1 MSVYSETPT
10 DEGEKMLNSIANRRR
25 RTRLG
30 QRAHTTKQPDTCSWL
45 SSFTSTDKSV
55 VILATKLLLL
65 RCYRPGGIQTELQT
79 DY

>member
-30 QRAHTTKQPDTCSWL
+30 QRAHTTKQPDTCIQSRL
-45 SSFTSTDKSV
+45 SLV
-55 VILATKLLLL
+55 L
-65 RCYRPGGIQTELQT
+65 RYFQYANTVGESLGHLNSAGDQVDRR
-79 DY
+79 